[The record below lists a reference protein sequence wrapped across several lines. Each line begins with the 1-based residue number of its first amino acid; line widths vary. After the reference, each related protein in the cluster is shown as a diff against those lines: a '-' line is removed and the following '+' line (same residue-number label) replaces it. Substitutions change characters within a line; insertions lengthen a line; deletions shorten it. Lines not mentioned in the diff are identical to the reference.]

1 VFNRWGDVVFS
12 SSNVLDVWTGNTHN
26 GDYFVPDGIYVFRL
40 EVISKNN
47 EFLEKTGHVLVM
59 R

>member
-1 VFNRWGDVVFS
+1 V
-12 SSNVLDVWTGNTHN
+12 NVLDVWTGNTRN